1 MIQEL
6 SEINLEQ
13 LFISRLVA
21 IGLDVGDKT
30 IGIAVSDIRMKIAS
44 GVTTLIRG
52 KDDISRLMAILSPYK
67 IGLIAVGWPIQMN
80 GIPGE
85 QCKKVQ
91 EFISELSLVV
101 DVPIVKWDERFST
114 KVVDSVLIEAN
125 ISRKKRKRY
134 VDKIAATYILQG
146 VLEYFERRI

>member
-1 MIQEL
+1 MILEL
-6 SEINLEQ
+6 SEINSESL
-13 LFISRLVA
+13 LINKLVA
-21 IGLDVGDKT
+21 VGLDVGDKT
-30 IGIAVSDIRMKIAS
+30 IGIAVSDARMTIAS

-52 KDDISRLMAILSPYK
+52 KDDISRLIAVLNSYK
-67 IGLIAVGWPIQMN
+67 IGLIVVGWPVQMN

-91 EFISELSLVV
+91 KFIDDLTSFI
-101 DVPIVKWDERFST
+101 DIPIVKWDERFST

-125 ISRKKRKRY
+125 LSRKKRKKY

-146 VLEYFERRI
+146 VLDYIGRR